1 MVGCAYAA
9 TKAAAL
15 ALVRQTAIELTQYD
29 IRINAIAPCPFAT
42 DSGAAESTSN
52 RSTTPSP
59 ADPRLN
65 ESDSR
70 KKEIQGLALLL
81 ASPASSFIN
90 GATFVI
96 DGGAT

>member
-1 MVGCAYAA
+1 MPSHPAR
-9 TKAAAL
+9 L
-15 ALVRQTAIELTQYD
+15 PQT
-29 IRINAIAPCPFAT
+29 
-42 DSGAAESTSN
+42 SGAAESTSN

-81 ASPASSFIN
+81 ASPAFSFIN